1 MSRVIKSAVWQ
12 DEPRIV
18 ERPVSKRTVTDESGM
33 GEISLQ
39 AQRLLLEEKEAEIKK
54 MLADAEDL
62 RTRIYSEAQAEAEKI
77 KNEAL
82 QEAEQLRQT
91 AREDGYQTGQTQGYQ
106 DGLQTAQQ
114 EQAAVLDAVNE
125 KASRTILAAQE
136 EMKSCMVLAERQIA
150 EIIFSVAGKILP
162 QHFLDVPQIIL
173 PMVKKALDKIK
184 DQEGIVIRVSPD
196 NYEFVIMAK
205 NEFQAML
212 TGNEPLQVQADPSLG
227 LGDCIIESLSGSVD
241 ARLQTQLEL
250 IKKSVQEVIA

>member
-1 MSRVIKSAVWQ
+1 
-12 DEPRIV
+12 
-18 ERPVSKRTVTDESGM
+18 M

-82 QEAEQLRQT
+82 QEAEELRQT

-136 EMKSCMVLAERQIA
+136 EMKTCMVLAERQIA

-227 LGDCIIESLSGSVD
+227 MGDCIIDSLSGSVD

>member
-1 MSRVIKSAVWQ
+1 
-12 DEPRIV
+12 
-18 ERPVSKRTVTDESGM
+18 M

-136 EMKSCMVLAERQIA
+136 EMKTCMVLAERQIA

>member
-1 MSRVIKSAVWQ
+1 
-12 DEPRIV
+12 
-18 ERPVSKRTVTDESGM
+18 M

-91 AREDGYQTGQTQGYQ
+91 AREDGYQAGQTQGYQ

>member
-1 MSRVIKSAVWQ
+1 
-12 DEPRIV
+12 
-18 ERPVSKRTVTDESGM
+18 M

>member
-136 EMKSCMVLAERQIA
+136 EMKTCMVLAERQIA